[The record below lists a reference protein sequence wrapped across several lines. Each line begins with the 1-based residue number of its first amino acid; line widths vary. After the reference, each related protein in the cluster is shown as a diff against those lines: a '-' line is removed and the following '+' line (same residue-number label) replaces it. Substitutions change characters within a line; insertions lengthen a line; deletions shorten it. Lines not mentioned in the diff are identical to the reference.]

1 MLLFSK
7 ASPHMSG
14 KLTIKGEGARP
25 AKGPHLRRW
34 HLLAVA
40 LPLLHPR
47 LHMRG
52 HVCRLPV
59 SLHSLGMVCLIL
71 RHYSLTHSPSPR
83 STTSSEISTI
93 LHCVGS
99 RGRGNHMEDEVITCS
114 VGGVAG
120 RAVLHATAAGSW
132 DARVLAGRGGGGST
146 CHRPGC
152 GCTGCAR
159 ALLLQQQ

>member
-59 SLHSLGMVCLIL
+59 SLHSLGMVCLNTKTL
-71 RHYSLTHSPSPR
+71 QPDSF
-83 STTSSEISTI
+83 SEPQE
-93 LHCVGS
+93 H
-99 RGRGNHMEDEVITCS
+99 N
-114 VGGVAG
+114 
-120 RAVLHATAAGSW
+120 
-132 DARVLAGRGGGGST
+132 
-146 CHRPGC
+146 
-152 GCTGCAR
+152 
-159 ALLLQQQ
+159 QF